1 MKNWEIIS
9 RNFVNKNKLKN
20 LILKQGKNGGLK
32 MDIKLVDRGTDG
44 ELIMSGDLD
53 TKTSRDADQ
62 LFEQMADR
70 FTNITLNMK
79 NLDYVSSAGLRAI
92 RNLYIKLSQKQ
103 GKLTI
108 TNVNEN
114 VMEVFEMT
122 GLAGLL
128 NIR

>member
-1 MKNWEIIS
+1 
-9 RNFVNKNKLKN
+9 
-20 LILKQGKNGGLK
+20 
-32 MDIKLVDRGTDG
+32 MDIKLVAREDEG

-53 TKTSRDADQ
+53 TRTSRDADA
-62 LFEQMADR
+62 LFDQMADR

-79 NLDYVSSAGLRAI
+79 ELEYVSSAGLRAI
-92 RNLYIKLSQKQ
+92 RNLYIKLNQKD
-103 GKLTI
+103 GKLAI

>member
-1 MKNWEIIS
+1 
-9 RNFVNKNKLKN
+9 
-20 LILKQGKNGGLK
+20 
-32 MDIKLVDRGTDG
+32 MDVKLVDRGEEG
-44 ELIMSGDLD
+44 ELILVGDLD
-53 TKTSRDADQ
+53 TKTARDADALFTQ
-62 LFEQMADR
+62 LSER
-70 FTNITLNMK
+70 FKDITLNMK
-79 NLDYVSSAGLRAI
+79 DLEYVSSAGLRCI
-92 RNLYIKLSQKQ
+92 RNLYIKVSKNK

>member
-1 MKNWEIIS
+1 
-9 RNFVNKNKLKN
+9 
-20 LILKQGKNGGLK
+20 
-32 MDIKLVDRGTDG
+32 MDVKLVDRGTEG
-44 ELIMSGDLD
+44 ELLMSGDLD

-79 NLDYVSSAGLRAI
+79 ELDYVSSAGLRAI
-92 RNLYIKLSQKQ
+92 RNLYIKLAGKN

>member
-1 MKNWEIIS
+1 
-9 RNFVNKNKLKN
+9 
-20 LILKQGKNGGLK
+20 
-32 MDIKLVDRGTDG
+32 MDIKLVDRGTEG
-44 ELIMSGDLD
+44 ELLMSGDLD
-53 TKTSRDADQ
+53 TKTSRDADV
-62 LFEQMADR
+62 LFDQMAER

-79 NLDYVSSAGLRAI
+79 ELDYVSSAGLRVI
-92 RNLYIKLSQKQ
+92 RNFYIKLSQKN

>member
-1 MKNWEIIS
+1 
-9 RNFVNKNKLKN
+9 
-20 LILKQGKNGGLK
+20 
-32 MDIKLVDRGTDG
+32 MDVKLVDRGNEG
-44 ELIMSGDLD
+44 ELLMSGDLD
-53 TKTSRDADQ
+53 TKTSRDADR
-62 LFEQMADR
+62 LFEQMAER

-79 NLDYVSSAGLRAI
+79 ELDYVSSAGRRAI
-92 RNLYIKLSQKQ
+92 RNLYIKLSAKN

>member
-1 MKNWEIIS
+1 
-9 RNFVNKNKLKN
+9 
-20 LILKQGKNGGLK
+20 
-32 MDIKLVDRGTDG
+32 MDVKLVDRGTDG
-44 ELIMSGDLD
+44 ELLMSGDLD

-79 NLDYVSSAGLRAI
+79 ELDYVSSAGLRAI
-92 RNLYIKLSQKQ
+92 RNLYIKLAQKN
-103 GKLTI
+103 GKLSI

-128 NIR
+128 NIRQ

>member
-1 MKNWEIIS
+1 
-9 RNFVNKNKLKN
+9 
-20 LILKQGKNGGLK
+20 
-32 MDIKLVDRGTDG
+32 MDVKLVDRGTDG
-44 ELIMSGDLD
+44 ELLMSGDLD
-53 TKTSRDADQ
+53 TRTSRDADA
-62 LFEQMADR
+62 LFDQMADR

-79 NLDYVSSAGLRAI
+79 ELEYVSSAGLRAI
-92 RNLYIKLSQKQ
+92 RNLYIKLNQKG

-128 NIR
+128 NIRQ